1 MIVAKVPIPVIAQL
15 VGWSAT
21 TMYEMA
27 EQYGHFSQDE
37 LRKAAETIS
46 GGNNAPR
53 HFPRHFPAPAL
64 KPPVSN

>member
-15 VGWSAT
+15 
-21 TMYEMA
+21 YEMA